1 MTIMEDRT
9 MKKSKLE
16 KKIRWSAVGAC
27 ELFCFISLCLT
38 VPTKDVT
45 NVALCIGTFALI
57 LIPEIVEKLFFCK
70 INTVLYMIG
79 VLYALGPLLGDIYR
93 LYYLTSWW
101 DKLLHTLGG
110 VVFAMFGAYL
120 FTKLTGKQ
128 DKIFACAI
136 FALCFSVTL
145 SVCWEFVEFGCD
157 YLLGTDMQHDT
168 VIQSI
173 HSYHLGDTLGEVGK
187 IDDIHSVT
195 VNGQEL
201 NGYLDIG
208 LYDSM
213 TDMLLES
220 AGALAF
226 SLIFML
232 DKGKHPLFLTNDKK

>member
-1 MTIMEDRT
+1 

-70 INTVLYMIG
+70 INTVLYVIG

-120 FTKLTGKQ
+120 FTKTDGQARQ
-128 DKIFACAI
+128 DIR
-136 FALCFSVTL
+136 LCDICSVL
-145 SVCWEFVEFGCD
+145 FCD
-157 YLLGTDMQHDT
+157 LIGLLG
-168 VIQSI
+168 VC
-173 HSYHLGDTLGEVGK
+173 
-187 IDDIHSVT
+187 
-195 VNGQEL
+195 
-201 NGYLDIG
+201 
-208 LYDSM
+208 
-213 TDMLLES
+213 
-220 AGALAF
+220 
-226 SLIFML
+226 
-232 DKGKHPLFLTNDKK
+232 